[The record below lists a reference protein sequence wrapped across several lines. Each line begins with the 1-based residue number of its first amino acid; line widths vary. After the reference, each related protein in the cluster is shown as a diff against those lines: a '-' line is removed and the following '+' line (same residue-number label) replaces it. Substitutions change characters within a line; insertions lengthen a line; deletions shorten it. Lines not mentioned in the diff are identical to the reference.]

1 MLLPAP
7 FLLLYAIR
15 PQLYVVLGDAG
26 VHRVWKA
33 NLGGLQF
40 HGGNFITHALETLVT
55 LLFWGHP
62 HPSK

>member
-1 MLLPAP
+1 MLLCAP

-15 PQLYVVLGDAG
+15 PQRYVVRGDAG

-33 NLGGLQF
+33 NLGRLQF
-40 HGGNFITHALETLVT
+40 HGDTFITHSLETLVT
-55 LLFWGHP
+55 LLFGGHP